1 MGLAEWALERKR
13 SLNRALKKVQ
23 ELEEGHPKSEEKM
36 EHISLHGSYVMDQKL
51 NPGKMVLCNSIQNTL
66 KMPDAKGMKERDG

>member
-1 MGLAEWALERKR
+1 M
-13 SLNRALKKVQ
+13 Q

-36 EHISLHGSYVMDQKL
+36 EHISLHGGYVMDQKL

-66 KMPDAKGMKERDG
+66 KMPNAKGMVRR